1 MERWHRLNEKPNAAE
16 NYYLPSDLK
25 ARIGEFVDYYNTERY
40 HESLNNL
47 TPEDEYTG
55 RGQTVLNRRR
65 RIKAENAGLSDVG
78 YTTNRWLHDH
88 EPDELKKSS
97 LKSEPSKSGIH

>member
-1 MERWHRLNEKPNAAE
+1 MKNQVLLE
-16 NYYLPSDLK
+16 NYYLPGDLK

-47 TPEDEYTG
+47 TPEDVYTG

-65 RIKAENAGLSDVG
+65 RIKLKTLAERRRLYYQHKAA
-78 YTTNRWLHDH
+78 
-88 EPDELKKSS
+88 
-97 LKSEPSKSGIH
+97 